1 MSGDDKRVENVEAQ
15 DREQLHRQRKAARSE
30 KAKVLL
36 KKLINAFKNALYPV
50 DCTCDVC

>member
-15 DREQLHRQRKAARSE
+15 DRKQLRRQRKAARSE

-36 KKLINAFKNALYPV
+36 K
-50 DCTCDVC
+50 